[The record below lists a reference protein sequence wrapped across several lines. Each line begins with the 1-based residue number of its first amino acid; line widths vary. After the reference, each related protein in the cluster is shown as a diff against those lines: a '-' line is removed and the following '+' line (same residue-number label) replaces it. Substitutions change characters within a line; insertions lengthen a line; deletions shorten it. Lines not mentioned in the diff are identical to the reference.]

1 MLHENTNL
9 KSIFEGDEIKTLE
22 NVINKMNSVN
32 QNNGK
37 SLDIIWLDRNLNM
50 KSTINMTQTLLVDI
64 DKMNVV
70 SAELNGKK
78 LNMPL
83 WSILHE
89 VYFWYMDEKITMT
102 QYVDEVTTKDLY
114 LRLFVNAFETQQI
127 KVKTAVNNEVQDKN
141 SLLVLKMQDFDV
153 SQCQRLN

>member
-9 KSIFEGDEIKTLE
+9 KSIFEGDEIKILE

-37 SLDIIWLDRNLNM
+37 TLVIIWLDRNVNM
-50 KSTINMTQTLLVDI
+50 KSTLNMTQTLLIDI
-64 DKMNVV
+64 DAMKVV

-78 LNMPL
+78 LDMPL

-89 VYFWYMDEKITMT
+89 VYFWYMNEKMTMT
-102 QYVDEVTTKDLY
+102 KYVDEVTTKDLY
-114 LRLFVNAFETQQI
+114 LRLFVNAYENQQV
-127 KVKTAVNNEVQDKN
+127 KVKTA
-141 SLLVLKMQDFDV
+141 
-153 SQCQRLN
+153 